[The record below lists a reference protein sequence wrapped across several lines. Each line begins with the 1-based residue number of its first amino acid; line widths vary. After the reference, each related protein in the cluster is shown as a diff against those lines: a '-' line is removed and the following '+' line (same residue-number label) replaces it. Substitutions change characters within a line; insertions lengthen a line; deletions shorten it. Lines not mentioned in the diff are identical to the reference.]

1 MRLVGEHHHAVLV
14 CEANDLA
21 QVRADA
27 VVRRIVGE
35 HGLRVGMA
43 PDGVL
48 DFLDAHAERDAEG
61 VVHLRIDVDRHCAAE
76 DQRVDGAAVH
86 IARHDDFVAAADG
99 RQHHRLHGRRRAADH
114 EERMCRAKG
123 LRREL
128 LRIADDRD
136 GMTEI
141 VEHLHRV
148 DIDVEALL
156 PEEVPE
162 LRIAAAALVARH
174 VKGHEARTLH
184 ALERLEDRRAVL
196 SQISSHFLHF
206 LIVFFIVFPQ

>member
-1 MRLVGEHHHAVLV
+1 
-14 CEANDLA
+14 
-21 QVRADA
+21 
-27 VVRRIVGE
+27 
-35 HGLRVGMA
+35 
-43 PDGVL
+43 
-48 DFLDAHAERDAEG
+48 
-61 VVHLRIDVDRHCAAE
+61 
-76 DQRVDGAAVH
+76 
-86 IARHDDFVAAADG
+86 
-99 RQHHRLHGRRRAADH
+99 
-114 EERMCRAKG
+114 MCRAKG

-136 GMTEI
+136 GMAEI

-162 LRIAAAALVARH
+162 LRIAAAALVAWH
-174 VKGHEARTLH
+174 VKRHEARALH

-196 SQISSHFLHF
+196 GQISSHFLHF